1 MMDTAKR
8 DRELVA
14 GFAAQGPR
22 LHEPEMM
29 RVGRLAAAQQAGL
42 SGNVAK
48 VRLVAITA
56 RRRHRQRALVEGRLA

>member
-1 MMDTAKR
+1 MDTAKR

-48 VRLVAITA
+48 VHLVATA